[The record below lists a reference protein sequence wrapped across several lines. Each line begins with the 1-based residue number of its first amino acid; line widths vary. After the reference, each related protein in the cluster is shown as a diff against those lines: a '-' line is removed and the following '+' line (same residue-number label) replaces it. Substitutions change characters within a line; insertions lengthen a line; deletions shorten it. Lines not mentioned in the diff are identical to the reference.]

1 MSRSEVRSITP
12 RYHGVTSTAAVQAP
26 KEKCHVP
33 WLSMNRGIAH
43 PIIREWSRKENSKL
57 KSFCFNRLWHSNF
70 LPPFDLRELHLDNL
84 LWRNSV
90 KRMSKVRGFK
100 LLRMYECIAAKEDKS
115 WSCSYS
121 THTCLLEAYRAGEMA
136 SNQTNCKMLLGRD
149 CRGNSQGWCAAKD
162 TTGNSQAANAFKY
175 YW

>member
-12 RYHGVTSTAAVQAP
+12 RYHGVTSTATVQAP

-70 LPPFDLRELHLDNL
+70 LPPFALREIHLDNL

-90 KRMSKVRGFK
+90 KRMSKVCGFK
-100 LLRMYECIAAKEDKS
+100 LLWMYECIAAKEVKS
-115 WSCSYS
+115 RSCSYS
-121 THTCLLEAYRAGEMA
+121 THALLEA
-136 SNQTNCKMLLGRD
+136 S
-149 CRGNSQGWCAAKD
+149 CRGDGFQPTQLQDAA
-162 TTGNSQAANAFKY
+162 GP
-175 YW
+175 WL